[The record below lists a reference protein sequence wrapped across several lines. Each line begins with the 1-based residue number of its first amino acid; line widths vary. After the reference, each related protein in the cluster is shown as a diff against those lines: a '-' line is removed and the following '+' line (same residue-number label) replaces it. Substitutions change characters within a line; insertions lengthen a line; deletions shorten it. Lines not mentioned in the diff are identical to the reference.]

1 MAQAKS
7 MAQNKN
13 TKTTAT
19 TKLTASEE
27 ALKKEIVGKVN
38 RHFGKVME
46 DATPHMVYTACA
58 LTVRDRIM
66 EKWAVSH
73 QTVKKMGAKKLYYLS
88 FEFLMGRLLCTNI
101 LNLMQTE
108 EYQHVLN
115 DLGYSLPEIAELEN
129 DAGLGNGGLGRLAA
143 CFIEAVWVLYSSPL
157 PFYRFS
163 VWVGFRCLQQKPAVL
178 LMTKCIPVLASL
190 PNGFGVFM
198 PE

>member
-19 TKLTASEE
+19 KKLTASEE
-27 ALKKEIVGKVN
+27 VLKKEIVGKVN

-143 CFIEAVWVLYSSPL
+143 CFID
-157 PFYRFS
+157 
-163 VWVGFRCLQQKPAVL
+163 
-178 LMTKCIPVLASL
+178 SL
-190 PNGFGVFM
+190 TT
-198 PE
+198 

>member
-1 MAQAKS
+1 
-7 MAQNKN
+7 MAQNKKQKN
-13 TKTTAT
+13 NSNNKIDGVGR
-19 TKLTASEE
+19 SIEE
-27 ALKKEIVGKVN
+27 EIVGKVN

-115 DLGYSLPEIAELEN
+115 DLGYSLPEIAE
-129 DAGLGNGGLGRLAA
+129 
-143 CFIEAVWVLYSSPL
+143 P
-157 PFYRFS
+157 
-163 VWVGFRCLQQKPAVL
+163 
-178 LMTKCIPVLASL
+178 
-190 PNGFGVFM
+190 
-198 PE
+198 

>member
-101 LNLMQTE
+101 LNLC
-108 EYQHVLN
+108 
-115 DLGYSLPEIAELEN
+115 
-129 DAGLGNGGLGRLAA
+129 RLKNIST
-143 CFIEAVWVLYSSPL
+143 F
-157 PFYRFS
+157 
-163 VWVGFRCLQQKPAVL
+163 
-178 LMTKCIPVLASL
+178 
-190 PNGFGVFM
+190 
-198 PE
+198 

>member
-19 TKLTASEE
+19 ATKKLTASEE
-27 ALKKEIVGKVN
+27 VLKKEIVGKVN

-115 DLGYSLPEIAELEN
+115 DC
-129 DAGLGNGGLGRLAA
+129 R
-143 CFIEAVWVLYSSPL
+143 
-157 PFYRFS
+157 
-163 VWVGFRCLQQKPAVL
+163 
-178 LMTKCIPVLASL
+178 T
-190 PNGFGVFM
+190 
-198 PE
+198 